1 MSKYNRNIIGTLPDG
16 EPASVQ
22 VDVYSVLNAFEVT
35 CPVMQHIV
43 KKALCTGL
51 RGHKSKTQDL
61 IDIKDSALRALD
73 IERHGNKAQREL
85 HRQQVGH
92 LHSLT
97 VPGSISDA
105 RHTLT
110 PHVHECSG
118 GQHRQS
124 LVVPSG
130 PMHRPETMDGHHIHP
145 PIGGLTV
152 NLTELERA
160 IINAREKID
169 LARRSGRYHREQES
183 AAFDAIEALAK
194 AGWGVKALV
203 LIQMMQD
210 KDSGREPKECS
221 KSRAKMAKFEQE
233 LAHAPASLAHLSV
246 VRKYLGF
253 EMHKP

>member
-1 MSKYNRNIIGTLPDG
+1 MSKYNRNIIGTLANG
-16 EPASVQ
+16 EPESVQ

-85 HRQQVGH
+85 HRKQLGH
-92 LHSLT
+92 IHSLT

-105 RHTLT
+105 GHTLT

-130 PMHRPETMDGHHIHP
+130 RMHRPETMDGHHIHP
-145 PIGGLTV
+145 PIGSVTPVNEQYAAAKKIIESVRAKRVEKEVAVVGAIQACQLLSARGWYDAACDFSNLVIDKMDGKTLVTDSAVLTMM
-152 NLTELERA
+152 A
-160 IINAREKID
+160 H
-169 LARRSGRYHREQES
+169 HRDSVKDDKS
-183 AAFDAIEALAK
+183 ASEALET
-194 AGWGVKALV
+194 L
-203 LIQMMQD
+203 
-210 KDSGREPKECS
+210 
-221 KSRAKMAKFEQE
+221 
-233 LAHAPASLAHLSV
+233 
-246 VRKYLGF
+246 RKYLGIG
-253 EMHKP
+253 MHKP